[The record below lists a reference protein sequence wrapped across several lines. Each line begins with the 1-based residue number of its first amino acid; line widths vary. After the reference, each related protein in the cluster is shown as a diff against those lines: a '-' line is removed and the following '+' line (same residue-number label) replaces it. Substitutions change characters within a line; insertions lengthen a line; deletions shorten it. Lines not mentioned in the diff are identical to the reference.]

1 MVRLQCRVNRD
12 YVRAERKNTIFVSAE
27 VQAEET
33 PAEAAPV
40 HMCLAVD
47 CSASMEGEKIEM
59 AKEAAIRFIQQLRPQ
74 DYVSVVRF
82 ASSADVLVS
91 KRPAVEKD
99 EIIDRVTN
107 LKLGTLTAL
116 YDAVK
121 LSLEQLS
128 APLRGYN
135 RRLLL
140 LTDGEPTTGPT
151 DIDTFVELAKH
162 LRSEGMSLSALGIG
176 EEYNEDLLLAMAQA
190 ADGKWYHISHAA
202 ELPRVFVQ
210 ELNDARTVLLVRPQL
225 HVRLLSGAELS
236 NIYRVGSMV
245 MEVTDY
251 ERTDDEV
258 VLTLED
264 IRAESTYKTVFKLH
278 IPPKPEGEWR
288 VAELT
293 LRAPQTE
300 LTEKVSVKS
309 TSNPELWGKETD
321 PYPRALL
328 TLAQATVLSRQA
340 VEDATLVKPAQGL
353 IETIMK
359 DPDAATA
366 VRRDPS
372 LMALGNTVVR
382 VAETVVRGGLSKED
396 RKKLKYDA
404 TVVRR

>member
-1 MVRLQCRVNRD
+1 VNRE
-12 YVRAERKNTIFVSAE
+12 YVRADRKNTIFVSAE
-27 VQAEET
+27 VLAEEHPT
-33 PAEAAPV
+33 EAAPV
-40 HMCLAVD
+40 HMCLAID
-47 CSASMEGEKIEM
+47 CSASMEGDKIEM

-82 ASSADVLVS
+82 ASTADVLVS
-91 KRPAVEKD
+91 KRPAIEKD
-99 EIIDRVTN
+99 EIIDKITN

-116 YDAVK
+116 YDAIKV
-121 LSLEQLS
+121 SMEQLS
-128 APLRGYN
+128 TALPRYN

-151 DIDTFVELAKH
+151 DVNSFVELAKH

-190 ADGKWYHISHAA
+190 ADGKWYHISHAS
-202 ELPRVFVQ
+202 ELPRVFIQ
-210 ELNDARTVLLVRPQL
+210 ELNEARTVILVRPQL
-225 HVRLLSGAELS
+225 HVRLLAGAELS

-245 MEVTDY
+245 VEVTDY
-251 ERTDDEV
+251 ERTDDEIIIN
-258 VLTLED
+258 LED
-264 IRAESTYKTVFKLH
+264 IKAESAYKTVFKLH

-288 VAELT
+288 VAELA
-293 LRAPQTE
+293 LRAPGTE
-300 LTEKVSVKS
+300 LVEKVSVKS
-309 TSNPELWGKETD
+309 TQNPELWGKETD

-340 VEDATLVKPAQGL
+340 VEDATLVKEAQGL
-353 IETIMK
+353 IQTVMR

-382 VAETVVRGGLSKED
+382 VTETIVRGGLSEEE
-396 RKKLKYDA
+396 RKRLKCDA